1 VDSSPTDL
9 SAAATALLRD
19 RGPHTLPALAAALA
33 AQGFGDPAQI
43 EAAIELDD
51 ALVDPVITE
60 LRDGR
65 FVALD
70 AVLEGRVFTHRLT
83 AEEIAA
89 NALEMFDVLLPALI
103 LPNDPPISVGVPG
116 FHDEILA
123 SRALTDKPWAKF
135 GVVVLP
141 EGFLASR
148 RAGDLVALTVRNG
161 EVTVDHVGD
170 EPAPG
175 ALGKWVS
182 AMSERAR
189 ESDLYIELDLLEAL
203 VADPQLARD
212 TCAPLSDQL
221 ADTGF
226 ERAGNKL
233 IRAGTAPAA
242 GPVPAARPVE
252 QESVASEWF
261 GKAFGLDADSARAAT
276 RFLALLT
283 SWSLEEDDVESSLD
297 AYLEECFDD
306 PETLTPLADPAVAQ
320 LVSDEALFRLGIEPH
335 VMVQAAEQ
343 LLRRGPRTTR
353 AGAHWMIGRAELARD
368 DALEAERRYQLAASE
383 NPGFSPALNDLAT
396 FAAMRGDTTTGLLLL
411 ERAVAGTQHP
421 MYPFL
426 QHFKPVEH
434 PELGRNDRCWCGS
447 GRKYKVCHL
456 GRSDASLEHRAVWL
470 YAKAGLII
478 DQPRWQRLF
487 AEVDQTHDDVRL
499 VSDVVLFDGGA
510 FDDFVEHRATLLPG
524 DERDLAQR
532 WQGAPLVMGVL
543 DEVRPG
549 AGFTIRDTSSGEST
563 RVMDRTVGDDLSVG
577 ETVLV
582 RPLPVGDEW
591 HNYIGVHPVA
601 EARHE
606 QMRALLDAPELSP
619 HALGHVLGNSDR

>member
-1 VDSSPTDL
+1 MDSSPTDL
-9 SAAATALLRD
+9 SATATALLRD
-19 RGPHTLPALAAALA
+19 GGPHTLPALAAALA
-33 AQGFGDPAQI
+33 AQGFRDPAQI
-43 EAAIELDD
+43 EAAIELGD

-65 FVALD
+65 FIALD
-70 AVLEGRVFTHRLT
+70 AALEGRVFTHRLT
-83 AEEIAA
+83 AEEIEA

-103 LPNDPPISVGVPG
+103 VPNDPPISVGVPG

-123 SRALTDKPWAKF
+123 SRSLSGKGWAKF

-148 RAGDLVALTVRNG
+148 RVGDLVALTVRNG

-175 ALGKWVS
+175 TLGEWIS
-182 AMSERAR
+182 AMSER

-212 TCAPLSDQL
+212 TCTPLSDQL
-221 ADTGF
+221 ADAGF

-233 IRAGTAPAA
+233 IRTGTVPAA
-242 GPVPAARPVE
+242 GPVE
-252 QESVASEWF
+252 QESAASEWF

-283 SWSLEEDDVESSLD
+283 SWSLEEDDVEFSLD

-335 VMVQAAEQ
+335 VMVQATEQ

-368 DALEAERRYQLAASE
+368 DAPEAERRYRLATSE
-383 NPGFSPALNDLAT
+383 DPGFSPALNDLAT
-396 FAAMRGDTTTGLLLL
+396 FAAMRGDTTAGLLLL
-411 ERAVAGTQHP
+411 ERAEAGTQHP

-426 QHFKPVEH
+426 QHFKPAEH

-447 GRKYKVCHL
+447 ARKYKVCHL
-456 GRSDASLEHRAVWL
+456 GKSDASLEHCAVWL

-487 AEVDQTHDDVRL
+487 AEVDQAHHDVRV

-510 FDDFVEHRATLLPG
+510 FDHFVEHWATLLPA

-532 WQGAPLVMGVL
+532 WHGAPLVMGVL
-543 DEVRPG
+543 DEVRPVD
-549 AGFTIRDTSSGEST
+549 GFTVRDVHSGESI
-563 RVMDRTVGDDLSVG
+563 RVMDRTVGDDVSVG
-577 ETVLV
+577 ATVVV

-601 EARHE
+601 DGRHE
-606 QMRALLDAPELSP
+606 EMRALLDAPELSLQ
-619 HALGHVLGNSDR
+619 ALGHVLGDSDR